1 MSSLCGGGSSGGS
14 SSFTPYSPT
23 GLASADTGWQTMFQ
37 DMMGNLT
44 GSYTGTGA
52 TVPMLNQSMQDM
64 LSTIYGPNN
73 TPSAYLNDMMTQAN
87 NASAYTGS
95 MATQAD
101 LYHNIMGSTALGDA
115 GAAANL
121 QNAGNTIWQ
130 QASDPNQN
138 IYNQLLQQTQQQS
151 RGSTAARG
159 IGMSGE
165 AAGIEN
171 QAVQNMNLGWQQQQL
186 QNMQTGIQGMA
197 QAYTGAGQYNQAEM
211 QGLTGSQAMSA
222 LVPQLMQQSAS
233 IPYTQAMSNAQAPI
247 NVANTLS
254 QSEISDVLQP
264 VLAMMGSAIP
274 YMNYGS
280 GMQQNAFNAG
290 QANLGTLG
298 TMLTSL
304 GLGGA
309 GGGSGALGSLASIF
323 GSSPFSGLGAT
334 AAGSSGLGA
343 TAAGGAGFADVAG
356 GGASS
361 LSDAVLTALA
371 L

>member
-64 LSTIYGPNN
+64 MSTIYGPNN
-73 TPSAYLNDMMTQAN
+73 TPSAYLQDMQTQAN
-87 NASAYTGS
+87 NASAYTG
-95 MATQAD
+95 ALGQQAD
-101 LYHNIMGSTALGDA
+101 LYHNIMGSDA
-115 GAAANL
+115 MGYAGSEANL
-121 QNAGNTIWQ
+121 QNAGNAIWQ

-151 RGSTAARG
+151 RDSTAARG

-186 QNMQTGIQGMA
+186 QNMQTGIQGMST
-197 QAYTGAGQYNQAEM
+197 AYQEGGQYGQAE
-211 QGLTGSQAMSA
+211 QGALTGSLGMGE

-254 QSEISDVLQP
+254 QAETSDVLQP
-264 VLAMMGSAIP
+264 ILAMMGSAIP

-290 QANLGTLG
+290 QSNLGNLG
-298 TMLTSL
+298 MLL
-304 GLGGA
+304 GLGGSGGSSA
-309 GGGSGALGSLASIF
+309 LSSLLGSTGATGGSGLLGGLESLFGGAFS
-323 GSSPFSGLGAT
+323 GSSMFGDLLLSGGI
-334 AAGSSGLGA
+334 
-343 TAAGGAGFADVAG
+343 
-356 GGASS
+356 
-361 LSDAVLTALA
+361 
-371 L
+371 